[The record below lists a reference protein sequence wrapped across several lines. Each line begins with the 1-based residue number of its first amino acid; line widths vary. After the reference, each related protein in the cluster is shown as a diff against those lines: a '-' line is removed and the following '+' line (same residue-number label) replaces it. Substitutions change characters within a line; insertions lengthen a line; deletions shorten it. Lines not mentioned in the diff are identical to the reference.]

1 MWAWVSSWLKK
12 LVVLIGIFCFIG
24 SGLIIN
30 VLQFALF
37 PLYILRRQLF
47 RRINVKLVYLNW
59 ASEYNFILI
68 VHTVAIYIGFTVVY
82 TVVGASLAGQLT
94 SHVEVGWPARLGRSC
109 VTRYQVVIKGLLLV
123 CKKLR
128 HFVMNN

>member
-59 ASEYNFILI
+59 ASEHNFILI
-68 VHTVAIYIGFTVVY
+68 VHTVAIYIGYTVVY
-82 TVVGASLAGQLT
+82 TVVEASLAGQPT
-94 SHVEVGWPARLGRSC
+94 SARGG
-109 VTRYQVVIKGLLLV
+109 KGLVNVFTEVCSGALLAN
-123 CKKLR
+123 CRYLSHDQLLR
-128 HFVMNN
+128 NNCEVL